1 MNRITLRALALAS
14 LASLS
19 LFGCAPS
26 TPDLGSEDASDETS
40 ALGSLSAQA
49 GAIRVTLQGPV
60 RFEER
65 DGQRVLVIKGSANRN
80 LTGVFSFVPDD
91 AFGSAALTT
100 SRKFEIVLRDG
111 HEQNSVLSGMPLLVR
126 VDTATSGSATARIT
140 LGAQFTRFQGS
151 KSITVAKQI
160 RPVFVIDPV
169 DYLRYRGEVSTT
181 FAATEMSVFTDD
193 DSDPEVVRVDA
204 DTFRFDWQFPSFAL
218 AADPHTDAVFF
229 HAQGQNIERSKE
241 ADIDVF
247 VKDLQLT
254 TSDPYEAFPTF
265 GCEESIY
272 WCILGAKQS
281 GATDLGDCGTY
292 RDVARCY
299 WPQPEEVCLFE
310 GPSPFT
316 LQAIDSSGL
325 EPAAASYTDAC
336 GTGGSWCSVG
346 TPTLHVTPDCL
357 AEPASLDAAVAY
369 LASSDQNF
377 QQGGST
383 LTRAELEQSSLFSS
397 SYSSEGPALLATIDS
412 FTGGGEVQA
421 YVASGEVPCH
431 NCTDFADYVVLFYP
445 GSRMVVVV
453 TGTHGYDS

>member
-272 WCILGAKQS
+272 
-281 GATDLGDCGTY
+281 
-292 RDVARCY
+292 
-299 WPQPEEVCLFE
+299 
-310 GPSPFT
+310 
-316 LQAIDSSGL
+316 
-325 EPAAASYTDAC
+325 
-336 GTGGSWCSVG
+336 
-346 TPTLHVTPDCL
+346 
-357 AEPASLDAAVAY
+357 
-369 LASSDQNF
+369 
-377 QQGGST
+377 
-383 LTRAELEQSSLFSS
+383 
-397 SYSSEGPALLATIDS
+397 
-412 FTGGGEVQA
+412 
-421 YVASGEVPCH
+421 
-431 NCTDFADYVVLFYP
+431 
-445 GSRMVVVV
+445 
-453 TGTHGYDS
+453 